1 MLVHKQIII
10 RGRVEN
16 TGFRLHAM
24 RGASVFNIFGEVC
37 QREGEVVIE
46 AEGEERDLEGYIEW
60 CGKGSNISMVD
71 SIEVQQKPAYG
82 YFDFKIL

>member
-24 RGASVFNIFGEVC
+24 RGASIYGIYGEVR
-37 QREGEVVIE
+37 QHGNEIQIE
-46 AEGEERDLEGYIEW
+46 AEGEDESVHAFTAWCRQKHEHSEIESMIINENTLFGY
-60 CGKGSNISMVD
+60 S
-71 SIEVQQKPAYG
+71 
-82 YFDFKIL
+82 DFKIL

>member
-24 RGASVFNIFGEVC
+24 RGASVFNILGEVR
-37 QREGEVVIE
+37 QRSGEVVIE
-46 AEGEERDLEGYIEW
+46 AEGEEGDLEGYIEW
-60 CGKGSNISMVD
+60 CLKGSYSSFVD
-71 SIEVQQKPAYG
+71 SVEVFNKTVSRYM
-82 YFDFKIL
+82 DFKIL

>member
-24 RGASVFNIFGEVC
+24 RGASVFNILGEVR
-37 QREGEVVIE
+37 QREGKVVIE
-46 AEGEERDLEGYIEW
+46 AEGEEDALEGYIEW
-60 CGKGSNISMVD
+60 CGKGSTSSLVD

>member
-1 MLVHKQIII
+1 MLLHKQIII

-24 RGASVFNIFGEVC
+24 RGASVFNIFGEVR

-60 CGKGSNISMVD
+60 CGKGVYR
-71 SIEVQQKPAYG
+71 SIVQSIDTNEKTIFG
-82 YFDFKIL
+82 YSDFKIL